1 MSVGMVPL
9 PVLPARAPSPNLF
22 SLSSKP
28 FACHTSEESLKS
40 SRLSSP
46 TAPATPLYSIIGC
59 ANSFA
64 PHTSKNSLETRAV
77 NPFESTL
84 LFLKFFS
91 CHRSAKCALNSF
103 ICHTSK
109 NAMSEVLC
117 LPHIRDPLGGDGFVL
132 NGNPC
137 KGFRPVRPRGL
148 QRSRSVQ
155 SPVTNYQSPLTLDC
169 ELSTV
174 DFSLGPIAGPHR
186 SCAIRRI
193 DANVLCSEVASPVA
207 GHGFAR
213 VQIHYQR
220 NVFGKKF
227 VAGGAFVEIERL
239 AAPQHRDARH
249 LNVDESGIKL
259 HPGAPRS
266 RKNSPPVWVAACEG
280 GFHQR
285 RSRNGLRDSL
295 RSRFSLRAAHF
306 DFDDA
311 LRALAVGHDLQ
322 RERTANFFQ
331 RGSERAMRGGAS
343 LDRRRPRL
351 PVGKHEE
358 RVVRRSVAIHADRVE
373 RAARDVT
380 QRFLQKGRRDRRI
393 RGDKRKHRRHIG
405 MNHPRTFGATH
416 EMNSLPGHLERSRSG
431 FRTRVRGA
439 NCERSFREG
448 TRRRTAKARDDRQ
461 RAKNFFQRQGNA
473 NDACGADKQFL
484 RRAAKPLRGFRDRA
498 LRSGVARFAGGAV
511 SVPGVHDHGA
521 HTALRRAQVFF

>member
-46 TAPATPLYSIIGC
+46 TAPATPLYSIIDC

-64 PHTSKNSLETRAV
+64 
-77 NPFESTL
+77 
-84 LFLKFFS
+84 
-91 CHRSAKCALNSF
+91 
-103 ICHTSK
+103 CHTSK

-132 NGNPC
+132 NGNPR

-155 SPVTNYQSPLTLDC
+155 SPVTNYQSLLTLDC

-174 DFSLGPIAGPHR
+174 NFSPGSIAGPHR

-227 VAGGAFVEIERL
+227 VAGGAFVEVERL

-249 LNVDESGIKL
+249 LN
-259 HPGAPRS
+259 
-266 RKNSPPVWVAACEG
+266 
-280 GFHQR
+280 
-285 RSRNGLRDSL
+285 
-295 RSRFSLRAAHF
+295 
-306 DFDDA
+306 
-311 LRALAVGHDLQ
+311 
-322 RERTANFFQ
+322 
-331 RGSERAMRGGAS
+331 
-343 LDRRRPRL
+343 
-351 PVGKHEE
+351 
-358 RVVRRSVAIHADRVE
+358 
-373 RAARDVT
+373 
-380 QRFLQKGRRDRRI
+380 
-393 RGDKRKHRRHIG
+393 
-405 MNHPRTFGATH
+405 
-416 EMNSLPGHLERSRSG
+416 
-431 FRTRVRGA
+431 
-439 NCERSFREG
+439 
-448 TRRRTAKARDDRQ
+448 
-461 RAKNFFQRQGNA
+461 
-473 NDACGADKQFL
+473 
-484 RRAAKPLRGFRDRA
+484 
-498 LRSGVARFAGGAV
+498 
-511 SVPGVHDHGA
+511 
-521 HTALRRAQVFF
+521 